1 MKYEVSKQESVEFY
15 TGKYLKAM
23 EDNEEKACF
32 IGALGKYRIH
42 HGIMSQ
48 LTTLTDMDYLLNS
61 CIYPLYLKGDKEIG
75 NRIRNIMIEILEGEE
90 PDEIFQVICFI
101 QTQDWLR
108 EFYDEVPLVI
118 KVDDIVRMALK
129 RIDELSDKLK
139 NYRES
144 QASRCDENMYAELQS
159 IIRHTKSF
167 QDELQKTS

>member
-1 MKYEVSKQESVEFY
+1 MKYEVSKQVSVEFY

-42 HGIMSQ
+42 DGIMSQ
-48 LTTLTDMDYLLNS
+48 LTTLTDMNYLLKS

-101 QTQDWLR
+101 QSQELILR
-108 EFYDEVPLVI
+108 SYEEVPLVI

-144 QASRCDENMYAELQS
+144 EASRCDENMYAELQS

-167 QDELQKTS
+167 QDELH